1 MKLNLT
7 ILSLALLCA
16 CADPP
21 RFQHGIGEGPKPWT
35 HERFDDSPEKFTFA
49 LFSDL
54 TGGERPRIFEV
65 AVAQLNLLRPDMIV
79 NVGDLIDG
87 TGDVAEWNQQWD
99 DFDTRADKATAPI
112 FYTGGNHD
120 LTGEL
125 ARSIW
130 KERLGQRYYHFV
142 YRNVLFLVLD
152 TEDNSDERMAEIE
165 EARNEAIVIYDSQG
179 PEAFSKTAYAAM
191 PERKFGNIGEEQAVY
206 MRQAIKDNPEVL
218 WTFLMM
224 HKPVWEKEGE
234 ENFLSVENALST
246 RPYTVFNG
254 HTHSYQYTERLGRD
268 YINLGTTGGQQFVG
282 PRRSMDHITLVTVD
296 ASGVDIANVLLAGIL
311 DKTGE
316 IPAAGDTLCFELA
329 NCQDRPP
336 STN

>member
-7 ILSLALLCA
+7 ILSLSLLCA
-16 CADPP
+16 CTDQPQ
-21 RFQHGIGEGPKPWT
+21 FQHEIEQGPVPWT

-87 TGDVAEWNQQWD
+87 TGDAAEWNRQWN
-99 DFDTRADKATAPI
+99 DFDERADKAKAPI
-112 FYTGGNHD
+112 FYAGGNHD
-120 LTGEL
+120 LTGEQ

-142 YRNVLFLVLD
+142 YRNVLFMVMD
-152 TEDNSDERMAEIE
+152 TEDNSIERMAEIE
-165 EARNEAIVIYDSQG
+165 KARNEAIVIYDSQG
-179 PEAFSKTAYAAM
+179 PEAFTKTAYAAM
-191 PERKFGNIGEEQAVY
+191 PERRFGNIGEEQAAY
-206 MRQAIKDNPEVL
+206 MRQAIKDNPEVQ

-234 ENFLSVENALST
+234 ENFLSIENALT
-246 RPYTVFNG
+246 DRAYTVFNG
-254 HTHSYQYTERLGRD
+254 HTHRYKHEERRGHD
-268 YINLGTTGGQQFVG
+268 YINLATTGGEQFIG
-282 PRRSMDHITLVTVD
+282 DFRSADHITLVTVD
-296 ASGVDIANVLLAGIL
+296 ASGVDIANILLEGIL
-311 DKTGE
+311 DKTGK

-329 NCQDRPP
+329 NCIDEPP
-336 STN
+336 TN